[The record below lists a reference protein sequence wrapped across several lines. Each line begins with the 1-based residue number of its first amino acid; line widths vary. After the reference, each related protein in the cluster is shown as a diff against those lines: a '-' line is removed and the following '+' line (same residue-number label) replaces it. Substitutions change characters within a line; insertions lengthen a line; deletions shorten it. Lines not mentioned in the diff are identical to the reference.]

1 MTETRIQEM
10 TEEAIANMGEEG
22 LRNTCMNLAKTA
34 DRLCEIVQEY
44 GIKRE
49 GQLLKD
55 MLSAQKETNITVL
68 ISWIDCAAIHNRD
81 CRIKCWE

>member
-1 MTETRIQEM
+1 MKETRIQEM

-34 DRLCEIVQEY
+34 DRLCAIVQEY

-49 GQLLKD
+49 AQLLKD
-55 MLSAQKETNITVL
+55 MLCAQKEI
-68 ISWIDCAAIHNRD
+68 
-81 CRIKCWE
+81 